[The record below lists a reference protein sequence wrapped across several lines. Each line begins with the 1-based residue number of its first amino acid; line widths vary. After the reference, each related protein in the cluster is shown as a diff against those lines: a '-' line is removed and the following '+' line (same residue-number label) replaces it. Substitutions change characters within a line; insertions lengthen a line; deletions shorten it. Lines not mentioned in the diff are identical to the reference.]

1 MNTKKKLVCGL
12 DKMLIKRN
20 LLSITIIL
28 ILSGGMFNSTLI
40 TVEESETYNSPDYE
54 ILRLFTSAYEI
65 ETYGS
70 GCERAMYEDG
80 KFYNNSDVLDCKNN
94 VNNNFD
100 EKMDDF
106 DKPDFKFFTIKNTDY
121 RAEYS
126 NDIYEIEIIGTYCE
140 NTDLSDILARNT
152 ECENRKISRLFMT
165 QNIYSDDWG
174 FAADGFQ
181 TTNGKYLKVI
191 KP

>member
-1 MNTKKKLVCGL
+1 
-12 DKMLIKRN
+12 MLIKRN
-20 LLSITIIL
+20 LLSIAIIL

-65 ETYGS
+65 ETYVS

-140 NTDLSDILARNT
+140 NTDLSDILARDT

-165 QNIYSDDWG
+165 QNIDSDDWG

>member
-65 ETYGS
+65 ETYVS

-165 QNIYSDDWG
+165 QNIYSDDGG
-174 FAADGFQ
+174 FASDGFQ

>member
-28 ILSGGMFNSTLI
+28 ILSGGMFNSTLLS
-40 TVEESETYNSPDYE
+40 VEEAENYNSPDYE
-54 ILRLFTSAYEI
+54 ILKLFSSAYEI
-65 ETYGS
+65 ETYVS
-70 GCERAMYEDG
+70 GCERAMYGDG
-80 KFYNNSDVLDCKNN
+80 KFYNNSDILDCKNN
-94 VNNNFD
+94 VATNFD
-100 EKMDDF
+100 EKIEGF
-106 DKPDFKFFTIKNTDY
+106 EKPDFKFFTIENTEY
-121 RAEYS
+121 QAEYS

-140 NTDLSDILARNT
+140 NTDLSDILARDT

-165 QNIYSDDWG
+165 QNIDSKDWG

-181 TTNGKYLKVI
+181 TINGKYLKVI

>member
-28 ILSGGMFNSTLI
+28 ILSGGMFNSTLLS
-40 TVEESETYNSPDYE
+40 VEEAENYNSPDYE
-54 ILRLFTSAYEI
+54 ILKLFSSAYEI
-65 ETYGS
+65 ETYVS
-70 GCERAMYEDG
+70 GCERAMYGDG
-80 KFYNNSDVLDCKNN
+80 KFYNNSDILDCKNN
-94 VNNNFD
+94 VATNFD
-100 EKMDDF
+100 EKIEGF
-106 DKPDFKFFTIKNTDY
+106 EKPDFKFFTIENTEY
-121 RAEYS
+121 QAEYS

-140 NTDLSDILARNT
+140 NTDLSDILARDT

-165 QNIYSDDWG
+165 QNIDSKDWG

>member
-65 ETYGS
+65 ETYVS

-121 RAEYS
+121 LAEYS

>member
-28 ILSGGMFNSTLI
+28 ILSGGMFNSTLLS
-40 TVEESETYNSPDYE
+40 VEEAENYNSPDYE
-54 ILRLFTSAYEI
+54 ILKLFSSAYEI
-65 ETYGS
+65 ETYVS
-70 GCERAMYEDG
+70 GCERAMYGDG
-80 KFYNNSDVLDCKNN
+80 KFYNNSDILDCKNN
-94 VNNNFD
+94 VATNFD
-100 EKMDDF
+100 EKIEGF
-106 DKPDFKFFTIKNTDY
+106 EKPDFKFFTIENTEY
-121 RAEYS
+121 QAEYS

-140 NTDLSDILARNT
+140 NTDLSDILARDT